1 MSDTDTIELNL
12 RGLDKF
18 IRSLKGEL
26 PEARIGILGNGKAR
40 SEGKQSN
47 AEIGYK
53 HEFGASG
60 MPMRSFLR
68 VPLTD
73 HLQEYLDKAGAFDPD
88 ALKNVIKTGS
98 IKIWVEK
105 IAVIAEQIV
114 QDGFASGGFGKWAP
128 WKPGYQNRTGQILVD
143 TQQLRNA
150 IASEV
155 K

>member
-1 MSDTDTIELNL
+1 MSDTVELNL

-18 IRSLKGEL
+18 IKSLKGDL
-26 PEARIGILGNGKAR
+26 PTVRIGILGNGTAR
-40 SEGKQSN
+40 RGDKQSN

-73 HLQEYLDKAGAFDPD
+73 HMQEYLDKAGAFDPD
-88 ALKNVIKTGS
+88 AFKNVIKTGS
-98 IKIWVEK
+98 IKIWVQK

-114 QDGFASGGFGKWAP
+114 QDGFASGGFGKWAA

-143 TQQLRNA
+143 SQQLRNS
-150 IASEV
+150 ITSEV